1 MGIFRRKGKNKTAL
15 QEGTETT
22 VSNGVNPEMFI
33 IYKKLSSLADVTPI
47 SEEIKRGNVVILDIE
62 PLTKGASD
70 LMTQL
75 KRAVDQL
82 RAVCYSVGGDI
93 GQLGK
98 QYIILTPTA
107 VRIQRTKSQEVA
119 TSHQPPSDG

>member
-1 MGIFRRKGKNKTAL
+1 MGIFRRKSKNKTAL
-15 QEGTETT
+15 QEDAKPIVDG
-22 VSNGVNPEMFI
+22 GAHPQMFVM
-33 IYKKLSSLADVTPI
+33 YKELSSLADVTPI
-47 SEEIKRGNVVILDIE
+47 SEEIRRGNVVILDIE

-82 RAVCYSVGGDI
+82 RAVCYSEGGDI

-98 QYIILTPTA
+98 RYILLTPTA
-107 VRIQRTKSQEVA
+107 VKILRQPKEVA
-119 TSHQPPSDG
+119 TSHQSPSDG

>member
-1 MGIFRRKGKNKTAL
+1 MGLFRRKSKDKTV
-15 QEGTETT
+15 QEDATT
-22 VSNGVNPEMFI
+22 ADGGAAPQMFV
-33 IYKKLSSLADVTPI
+33 IYKELSGLADVAPI
-47 SEEIKRGNVVILDIE
+47 SEEVKRGNVVILDIE

-98 QYIILTPTA
+98 RYILLTPTA
-107 VRIQRTKSQEVA
+107 VRILRKSQDVA
-119 TSHQPPSDG
+119 SGHQSPSDG

>member
-1 MGIFRRKGKNKTAL
+1 MGIFRRKSKNKTTL
-15 QEGTETT
+15 PEGAEAAISSGTD
-22 VSNGVNPEMFI
+22 PQMFV
-33 IYKKLSSLADVTPI
+33 IYKELTSLADVTPI
-47 SEEIKRGNVVILDIE
+47 SEEVKRGNVVILDIE

-107 VRIQRTKSQEVA
+107 VRIRRTKSQEVV
-119 TSHQPPSDG
+119 TSHQPTSDD